1 MANEV
6 RHLRH
11 ALFLTG
17 MNETKEILPMN
28 SRKTARKS
36 GRVANSRWA
45 AYAMAGA
52 ATSLA
57 GLPSAEAE
65 IHYSGHIGH
74 QFKGNTNANFPLQ
87 DGARLIFSHAL
98 RGSTRG
104 FAHLALRGSGTPS
117 ESVGYFAGK
126 PNNPTSGFGF
136 YVFRLAS
143 HHPITRASMGRSCF
157 TYSTSSSRVECV
169 GATIQSGFG
178 SYGEFQ
184 QPGRGFIAFSFDT
197 GAGLQ
202 FGWARIKTSG
212 IPLVNFI
219 LVDYAWGD
227 PGDSIVTGQT
237 SSSEKPEVVTKSG
250 SLGLLATG
258 ARGLKAWRQQRQ
270 QVVSPVTEQE

>member
-1 MANEV
+1 
-6 RHLRH
+6 
-11 ALFLTG
+11 
-17 MNETKEILPMN
+17 MN
-28 SRKTARKS
+28 SKKTVRKS
-36 GRVANSRWA
+36 VTVANSRWA

-57 GLPSAEAE
+57 GLASAEAE

-74 QFKGNTNANFPLQ
+74 RFKGDTNASFPLQ
-87 DGARLIFSHAL
+87 DGARLIFSHDL
-98 RGSTRG
+98 RGSNTG
-104 FAHLALRGSGTPS
+104 FAHLALRGSGGPYDS
-117 ESVGYFAGK
+117 IGYFAGK
-126 PNNPTSGFGF
+126 PNNPQSGFGF

-143 HHPITRASMGRSCF
+143 QHPITRNSMGRSCF
-157 TYSTSSSRVECV
+157 TSSTSSRVVCR
-169 GATIQSGFG
+169 GATIQTAFG
-178 SYGEFQ
+178 TYGEFQ

-202 FGWARIKTSG
+202 FGWARIKISG

-237 SSSEKPEVVTKSG
+237 SSSGKPEAVTKSG

-258 ARGLKAWRQQRQ
+258 AQGLKAWRQQRQ
-270 QVVSPVTEQE
+270 QVVSAVTEQK

>member
-1 MANEV
+1 
-6 RHLRH
+6 
-11 ALFLTG
+11 
-17 MNETKEILPMN
+17 MN
-28 SRKTARKS
+28 SRKTVRKS
-36 GRVANSRWA
+36 VALPNSRWA

-57 GLPSAEAE
+57 GLASAEAE
-65 IHYSGHIGH
+65 IHYSGHIDHRFTGDAH
-74 QFKGNTNANFPLQ
+74 AGFPLQ
-87 DGARLIFSHAL
+87 DGARLIFSHEL
-98 RGSTRG
+98 RAPDRG
-104 FAHLALRGSGTPS
+104 FAHLAIEGSAGLS
-117 ESVGYFAGK
+117 ETIGYFAGK

-143 HHPITRASMGRSCF
+143 HHAITRNSMGRSCF
-157 TYSTSSSRVECV
+157 TTSCSSITRCV

-178 SYGEFQ
+178 TYGEFQ

-212 IPLVNFI
+212 LPLVNFI
-219 LVDYAWGD
+219 LLDYAWGD

-237 SSSEKPEVVTKSG
+237 SSSEKPEAVTKSG
-250 SLGLLATG
+250 SLGLLATS

>member
-1 MANEV
+1 
-6 RHLRH
+6 
-11 ALFLTG
+11 
-17 MNETKEILPMN
+17 MN
-28 SRKTARKS
+28 SKKTVRKS
-36 GRVANSRWA
+36 VTVANSRWA

-57 GLPSAEAE
+57 GLASAEAE

-74 QFKGNTNANFPLQ
+74 QFKGHTNASFPLQ

-98 RGSTRG
+98 RGSNFNTG
-104 FAHLALRGSGTPS
+104 FAHLAIKGPGGPS
-117 ESVGYFAGK
+117 DSVGYFAGR

-143 HHPITRASMGRSCF
+143 HHPITRASMGKSCF
-157 TYSTSSSRVECV
+157 TYSTSSRVVCV
-169 GATIQSGFG
+169 GATIQSGLG
-178 SYGEFQ
+178 TYGEFQ
-184 QPGRGFIAFSFDT
+184 QPGRGFIAFSFNT

-227 PGDSIVTGQT
+227 PGDSIVTGQKSSRET
-237 SSSEKPEVVTKSG
+237 SETVTKSG

-270 QVVSPVTEQE
+270 QVVSPVTE